1 MLGNTKLKAPSNKTK
16 DTRHRRKPSRVFIK
30 NDKSRVIIQTA
41 KQYALSSSA
50 HGLSYI
56 AEDGRLLIERILWI
70 FVTTLAISFTTFQTT
85 HLYIQWKDDPVITSL
100 DTVALSIEEIEFPAV
115 TICPQGSVKQIG
127 DAVLFKQF
135 REYVVQKK
143 YKESNYNITLG
154 WLKEEYTA
162 SKKSYN
168 NAVLPEMTYDEM
180 MMEAELFLKD
190 VYPGAKE
197 KPTQMI
203 QAMTAAD
210 PQKVMESETLLSQ
223 SEETQCDSSSNLE
236 ALKTLNKQL
245 KNDTCPDGFDKQEDG
260 SCIHQ
265 ARNGLMDYNT
275 AEKYCNI
282 LGGARLLYF
291 NSYENITAINR
302 FVLEYL
308 GKYRAGTPVW
318 IIKMCW
324 QL

>member
-1 MLGNTKLKAPSNKTK
+1 MLENTKLKAPFNNTK
-16 DTRHRRKPSRVFIK
+16 HICYRTTPSRGCIK
-30 NDKSRVIIQTA
+30 NDKRRIILQTT

-56 AEDGRLLIERILWI
+56 AEDGSLLIERIFWI
-70 FVTTLAISFTTFQTT
+70 FVTTLAISFTAFQTA
-85 HLYIQWKDDPVITSL
+85 HLYIQWKDDPVVTSL

-143 YKESNYNITLG
+143 YKESNYNRTLG
-154 WLKEEYTA
+154 LSKEEDMA
-162 SKKSYN
+162 SKRYN
-168 NAVLPEMTYDEM
+168 NTVLPEMTYDEM
-180 MMEAELFLKD
+180 MMEAESFLND

-223 SEETQCDSSSNLE
+223 SEETQCDPSRNLE
-236 ALKTLNKQL
+236 ALKTLNKQI
-245 KNDTCPDGFDKQEDG
+245 KNDTCPDSFDILEDG

-265 ARNGLMDYNT
+265 ARNGLMDYKT
-275 AEKYCNI
+275 AENYCNG
-282 LGGARLLYF
+282 LGGARVLYF
-291 NSYENITAINR
+291 ESYENIIAINR
-302 FVLEYL
+302 FGLEFL
-308 GKYRAGTPVW
+308 GKYRLSTPVR
-318 IIKMCW
+318 IIKM
-324 QL
+324 LYIIM